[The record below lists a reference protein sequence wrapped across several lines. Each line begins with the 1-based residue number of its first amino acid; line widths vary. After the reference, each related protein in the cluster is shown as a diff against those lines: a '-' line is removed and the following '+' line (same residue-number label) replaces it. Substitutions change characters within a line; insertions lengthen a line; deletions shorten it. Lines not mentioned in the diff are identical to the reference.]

1 MDSNE
6 QADRRLLTLR
16 QAADRLNVS
25 IRTTR
30 RMVQD
35 GRLLAFQL
43 GGRGASIR
51 VDGAALDRW
60 LDQPPEDAP

>member
-1 MDSNE
+1 MATNE

-35 GRLLAFQL
+35 GRLLAL
-43 GGRGASIR
+43 GPGTSIR
-51 VDGAALDRW
+51 VDADGLERW
-60 LDQPPEDAP
+60 LNEPPEDAA